1 MGPFEEQLFV
11 NPYKRTLVTHDE
23 LGCSQLK
30 GLGCPGLE
38 RIASFADSIGFRVW
52 VFLPSVRNVGWFT
65 TACLKIA
72 EQRLFYIRVSFRM
85 RGLYRDKSYN
95 ELVVI
100 GTTARYRA
108 RSFPGF

>member
-1 MGPFEEQLFV
+1 MWLDMGPFEEQLFV

-52 VFLPSVRNVGWFT
+52 VFLPSVGNVGWFT

-72 EQRLFYIRVSFRM
+72 NNGFSTSVSAFVCVDYI
-85 RGLYRDKSYN
+85 N
-95 ELVVI
+95 N
-100 GTTARYRA
+100 A
-108 RSFPGF
+108 